1 MSKTALIAGCCGL
14 IGSHLSEYLLANG
27 YQVYGL
33 DNLSTGTK
41 HNLTR
46 LKSSQNF
53 SFISG
58 NVEDSWHEKT
68 KDIKKIDLVFHLAS
82 PACPEY
88 FYKQGL
94 KTLTSNSFGLW
105 NMLELADHFKAR
117 LVFASTSEVYGDPL
131 ESPQKES
138 YWGHVNS
145 FGPRSS
151 YDESKRFGE
160 TLIYNWNKEKHTKHG
175 LVRIFNT
182 YGPRMSTDDQRVIHR
197 FFNQAAQNET
207 LEIHGDGSQ
216 TRSFCYVDDLVDGIF
231 RYAQSSHTEP
241 VNLGSDQ
248 EITVLELA
256 KKILRLYDQPEKKIK
271 FIQKRVDDPIQR
283 KPDLQRAKE
292 WLNWSPQITIDQG
305 LLRMKNDQSHQES
318 SLAPHSHSLKAL

>member
-14 IGSHLSEYLLANG
+14 VGSHLSETLLAQG

-33 DNLSTGTK
+33 DNLSTGIE

-46 LKSSQNF
+46 LKSSRNF
-53 SFISG
+53 SFIRG
-58 NVEDSWHEKT
+58 NVEDPWKEKIKEI
-68 KDIKKIDLVFHLAS
+68 KDLDFVFHLAS
-82 PACPEY
+82 PACPDY
-88 FYKQGL
+88 FYEHGL
-94 KTLTSNSFGLW
+94 RTLMANSFGLW
-105 NMLELADHFKAR
+105 NMLELADHFHAR
-117 LVFASTSEVYGDPL
+117 LVFSSTSEIYGNPL

-160 TLIYNWNKEKHTKHG
+160 TLIYNWNKENKTQHG

-182 YGPRMSTDDQRVIHR
+182 YGPRMNPQDQRVIHQ
-197 FFNQAAQNET
+197 FFLKAAGHQP
-207 LEIHGDGSQ
+207 LELHGDGSQ
-216 TRSFCYVDDLVDGIF
+216 TRSFCYVDDLVRGLIL
-231 RYAQSSHTEP
+231 YAHSEHTEP
-241 VNLGSDQ
+241 VNLGTDQ

-256 KKILRLYDQPEKKIK
+256 QKILTLFNLPQEKINFTK
-271 FIQKRVDDPIQR
+271 KRADDPVQR

-292 WLNWSPQITIDQG
+292 WLGWSPQITLEEG

-318 SLAPHSHSLKAL
+318 SLAAHSHSL